1 MLIQHLWPETS
12 TWFCLVLLQETE
24 RGTQVLESVWFLAGS
39 LFKRDDTAWLILFKT
54 YPSKTPPAN
63 CLQCLCTPLVKNCPV
78 TLSPVLQGIEREY
91 QELDTVW
98 FMAGSLFKNY
108 PYDIP
113 TEAFSLQLFTQAFA
127 TVQASIVH
135 LQDVTL
141 SKRFA
146 LVPLGP
152 PLLSYSSTSKVTCSN
167 HVMLGFVILYIVIHG
182 QNWIVQPA
190 RWHPLQVACT
200 LLLLLHKV
208 CVHEP
213 LHVCLGSCGQHF
225 LVLQA
230 PMKPDSCT
238 VHAHVTL

>member
-1 MLIQHLWPETS
+1 M
-12 TWFCLVLLQETE
+12 
-24 RGTQVLESVWFLAGS
+24 
-39 LFKRDDTAWLILFKT
+39 
-54 YPSKTPPAN
+54 
-63 CLQCLCTPLVKNCPV
+63 
-78 TLSPVLQGIEREY
+78 LQGIEREY

-152 PLLSYSSTSKVTCSN
+152 PLLSYSSTSKVQCSIPKFS
-167 HVMLGFVILYIVIHG
+167 FVPY
-182 QNWIVQPA
+182 
-190 RWHPLQVACT
+190 C
-200 LLLLLHKV
+200 
-208 CVHEP
+208 
-213 LHVCLGSCGQHF
+213 
-225 LVLQA
+225 
-230 PMKPDSCT
+230 
-238 VHAHVTL
+238 